1 MYLEIF
7 LADFAVFHVFWEFR
21 GISRKYLNF
30 AGPQPREISEALLIE
45 STGNSVSYDLAL
57 ILMSCAAYIICV
69 VVQLFILG
77 LNFIL
82 LCLKSII
89 IHFHT
94 PKQRNI
100 KLKLRIKLNHNIWPV
115 LYKYNLHNLFSL
127 FFFVI

>member
-1 MYLEIF
+1 MLLPIQIWMFGVNKTGLIAKISIKYVLPTCIWKY
-7 LADFAVFHVFWEFR
+7 FWRILRYFTFF
-21 GISRKYLNF
+21 GNF

-94 PKQRNI
+94 PKRRNI
-100 KLKLRIKLNHNIWPV
+100 KLKLRIKLNHNI
-115 LYKYNLHNLFSL
+115 
-127 FFFVI
+127 